1 MGLLDNSG
9 DIIIDAVLT
18 DEGRKR
24 LAEGNFKISK
34 FALSDDEIDYSLY
47 NKNTT
52 TALSDIDILSTPV
65 LEAFTNNT
73 SSLKSKLLSI
83 PRTNLLFLP
92 VMKLFTGLTSTAQ
105 RTGGIFFVAVNQNSY
120 DVFVNNGNDVSGV
133 LYNSNGNYILLDQG
147 IDNGIKPHTTPL
159 RELDSDLL
167 ETQYSIELDSR
178 LGEVYGF
185 ENVTRA
191 TESFVDDDNIA
202 SYLFTQQATS
212 TFVVDENGTGRELS
226 DVDNVSRSSIAGSRG
241 TSFRFSL
248 RAASNLTSNDTL
260 IKELGSITQYY
271 TQNFYY
277 VDTTVKVSGLT
288 TGYRLDIPVRFMKL
302 QGS

>member
-83 PRTNLLFLP
+83 PRTNLLYLP
-92 VMKLFTGLTSTAQ
+92 VMKLFTGLPSTLQ
-105 RTGGIFFVAVNQNSY
+105 RAGGIFFVAVNKDSY
-120 DVFVNNGNDVSGV
+120 DVFASANDVSGV
-133 LYNSNGNYILLDQG
+133 LYKSSGNYILLDQG

-159 RELDSDLL
+159 RELNSDLL

-185 ENVTRA
+185 KNETRA

-202 SYLFTQQATS
+202 SYLFTQQGTS
-212 TFVVDENGTGRELS
+212 DFVVDENATGRELS
-226 DVDNVSRSSIAGSRG
+226 DENNLSLSSIAGSRG

-248 RAASNLTSNDTL
+248 RAASNLTTNNDVITQ
-260 IKELGSITQYY
+260 LGSTTLYSGQ
-271 TQNFYY
+271 TFYY